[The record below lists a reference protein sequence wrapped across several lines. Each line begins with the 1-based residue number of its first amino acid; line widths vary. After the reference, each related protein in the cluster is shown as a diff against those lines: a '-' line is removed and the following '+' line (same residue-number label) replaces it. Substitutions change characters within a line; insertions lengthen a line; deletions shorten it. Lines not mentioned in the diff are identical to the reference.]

1 MPRRRFLKIFSTPT
15 DEPVPERLVET
26 QLAEPDHRAIDE
38 FFSASYEELK
48 RIARAAKQRDPQAAL
63 SPTTLVN
70 EAWLKLAKSPGLAFQ
85 STLHF
90 KLTAARA
97 MRQTLVEAARRRDA
111 QKRGG
116 NGEIVFVTFDDF
128 ARPVRCDK
136 QLLALHESLNELAL
150 LNQRQALLVESRYFG
165 GMDVT
170 ETAALL
176 GVSEATVLRDW
187 RAAKAWLGSEI
198 RRNT

>member
-1 MPRRRFLKIFSTPT
+1 MPRQSFLKIFSSPA
-15 DEPVPERLVET
+15 DQPVPESPGET
-26 QLAEPDHRAIDE
+26 QLAEPDPRTIDE
-38 FFSASYEELK
+38 LFSASYEELK

-85 STLHF
+85 SKLHF

-116 NGEIVFVTFDDF
+116 NGEIEFVTFDDF
-128 ARPVRCDK
+128 AQPVRCDK
-136 QLLALHESLNELAL
+136 QLLALHESLNELAR
-150 LNQRQALLVESRYFG
+150 LNQRQAILVESRYFG

-198 RRNT
+198 RRNS